1 MQSLT
6 QLTAIFAALFF
17 LACQPVQSQTD
28 LPAELPKEFGAY
40 WYQGKAELS
49 SYTLKQ
55 ARYGEIHEGEA
66 VLIYV
71 TEDFSRKRQ
80 VKLDNPGQAGN
91 DKVPIMKLNASRKFL
106 TGLYP
111 YSILQSVFSPTNLRQ
126 DPHALKTSATVQE
139 WCGHV
144 YSQLNREKNGYRFTN
159 FSYFESE
166 GDSEANL
173 PLAWLEDELWTW
185 IRIAP
190 DHLPTGKQQVIP
202 SSVHTRLVHTSMEP
216 RSANLSLTT
225 ENGVSTYQIAY
236 PADQRTVSI
245 RFETAFPHKILGW
258 QEEKTSWGRTLTTTA
273 ELKETIQTDYWNRHN
288 NADRSMRAM
297 LGLDGQ

>member
-6 QLTAIFAALFF
+6 QLTAIFSTLFF

-49 SYTLKQ
+49 SYALKQ

-71 TEDFSRKRQ
+71 TEDFSRKKQ

-111 YSILQSVFSPTNLRQ
+111 YSILQSVFSPTNLRK
-126 DPHALKTSATVQE
+126 DPHALKTSTTVQE

-144 YSQLNREKNGYRFTN
+144 YNQLNREKNGYRFTN

-166 GDSEANL
+166 GDTEATL
-173 PLAWLEDELWTW
+173 PLTWLEDELWTW

-190 DHLPTGKQQVIP
+190 DHLPTGKQKLIP
-202 SSVHTRLVHTSMEP
+202 SSVHTRLVHKSMEP
-216 RSANLSLTT
+216 REAELSLAT
-225 ENGVSTYQIAY
+225 EGGVSTYQIVY

-245 RFETAFPHKILGW
+245 RFEAAFPHKILGW
-258 QEEKTSWGRTLTTTA
+258 EEEQTSWGRTLTTTA

-288 NADRSMRAM
+288 NADRS
-297 LGLDGQ
+297 